1 MSSIFIVLIVLLA
14 GAVLTYFADKVAGVA
29 RDIVFLG
36 TIVTATVWFFMNVP
50 IGETTSMNLG
60 GLTLSFGLS
69 SFSYLFSIIVL
80 GLGFFAAFYAIPYM
94 HGKEKLGYFYMNFIL
109 SIFGMMGIILAKDLV
124 SLFIFWEIMT
134 WSSYLIT
141 IYNGNDVQRI
151 GIKYMIFSALGAYAM
166 LMAIVLSY
174 AFTGS
179 MTIDALVVGF
189 TSMPHMY
196 QIMIPILLL
205 TGFGVKAAMMPLH
218 VWAPGAYSN
227 APMAFTG
234 VFSGALSK
242 MGVYGMVLVFV
253 TLIPHLPEA
262 SLLRTIFAWL
272 GGITAAMATVWAV
285 LQDDAKKLLAYSSVA
300 QLGYIIVGVAV
311 GTPLAMM
318 AALFLAVMHALF
330 KGTLFFAAG
339 AVERQAG
346 TTDMTKVTGLIRKM
360 PWTFLASLISI
371 IALAGIPPL
380 GGFVGKWFLYE
391 SLITGSNYLLVIV
404 IFFSST
410 AAFLYAYR
418 FLFGLFLGQE
428 EEEYAHV
435 KEAPLLMVLP
445 MLILAGGSVF
455 LGAFPGYL
463 FKIIENGLISINYPI
478 PTVKWW
484 EMSTILNGWGDTV
497 NLMYV
502 WYSVVVVFV
511 FFLLYIIL
519 KGRKNTRYV
528 STKEIST
535 SGEIPR
541 PHESLNFKLDFYKP
555 FERAIEPMLRGN
567 MDKYWT
573 SFGKGLEA
581 FFDFTRRLYSGN
593 GQTYAIYVITFLVI
607 LLLFGRSWFGL

>member
-1 MSSIFIVLIVLLA
+1 MSSIFIVLIVLLV

-196 QIMIPILLL
+196 QIVIPILLL

-330 KGTLFFAAG
+330 KGTLFFAVG

-484 EMSTILNGWGDTV
+484 EMSTILNGWGDSV

>member
-1 MSSIFIVLIVLLA
+1 
-14 GAVLTYFADKVAGVA
+14 
-29 RDIVFLG
+29 
-36 TIVTATVWFFMNVP
+36 
-50 IGETTSMNLG
+50 
-60 GLTLSFGLS
+60 
-69 SFSYLFSIIVL
+69 
-80 GLGFFAAFYAIPYM
+80 
-94 HGKEKLGYFYMNFIL
+94 
-109 SIFGMMGIILAKDLV
+109 
-124 SLFIFWEIMT
+124 
-134 WSSYLIT
+134 
-141 IYNGNDVQRI
+141 
-151 GIKYMIFSALGAYAM
+151 MIFSALGAYAM

-300 QLGYIIVGVAV
+300 QLGYIIVGVTV

-484 EMSTILNGWGDTV
+484 EMSTILNGWGDSV

>member
-196 QIMIPILLL
+196 QIVIPILLL

-242 MGVYGMVLVFV
+242 MGIYGMVLVFV

-272 GGITAAMATVWAV
+272 GGITAVMATVWAV

-330 KGTLFFAAG
+330 KGTLFFAVG

-445 MLILAGGSVF
+445 MLILAGGSIF

-535 SGEIPR
+535 SGEIPL
-541 PHESLNFKLDFYKP
+541 PHENLNFKLDFYKP